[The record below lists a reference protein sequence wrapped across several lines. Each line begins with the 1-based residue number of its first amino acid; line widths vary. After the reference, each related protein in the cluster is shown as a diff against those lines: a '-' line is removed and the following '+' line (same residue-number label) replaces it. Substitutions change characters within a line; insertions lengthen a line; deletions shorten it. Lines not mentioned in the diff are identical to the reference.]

1 MNSQLTPLGVL
12 IRTLRQNKGTTLYRM
27 AKAIDLSPAQIC
39 AIEFGR
45 TELTDAKAVLIA
57 DFICRVSQVSTHSHP
72 KQLKSTTALHVTAA
86 NANPDFGRSRL

>member
-1 MNSQLTPLGVL
+1 MNSQITPLGIL

-57 DFICRVSQVSTHSHP
+57 DFICDISKAERVAIEQRR
-72 KQLKSTTALHVTAA
+72 LENIA
-86 NANPDFGRSRL
+86 NLQKIARQHD

>member
-12 IRTLRQNKGTTLYRM
+12 IRTLRKNKGTTLYRM

-45 TELTDAKAVLIA
+45 AELTDAQAVLIA
-57 DFICRVSQVSTHSHP
+57 DFICGISKAERVAIERQR
-72 KQLKSTTALHVTAA
+72 LENIA
-86 NANPDFGRSRL
+86 NLQKIARQHD